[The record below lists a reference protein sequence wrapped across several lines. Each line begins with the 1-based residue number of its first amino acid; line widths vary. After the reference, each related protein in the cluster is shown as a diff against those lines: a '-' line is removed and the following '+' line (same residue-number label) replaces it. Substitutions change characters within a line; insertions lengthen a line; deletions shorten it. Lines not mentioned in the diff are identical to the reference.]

1 MNSQKLPNLF
11 LAGAPKCGTTSISH
25 WLAYTDKVFIP
36 TGREPHYFA
45 NDIFPE
51 RVCNSLHRYQDLYK
65 HASENFKYLLDGST
79 GYLSSKEAIPS
90 ILKKIPNAKFIIMV
104 RDPSEMVISL
114 HRERVSEG
122 REKILSAREAWYLC
136 NDNISIKRE
145 LALNYKFQCDLAQQ
159 LKNAQSL
166 IDSSNLLIL
175 TLKEIAEEPRK
186 VFDQIMIFLDL
197 QTSSYPS
204 FDVYGEAITR
214 KSYIFQSLIFAAKKF
229 RQKLNIPSIGL
240 GIFKWLEQ
248 KNTINQKARLDDPEL
263 QNDLRLDLEKTRNEL
278 LFILKER
285 KNFILKEPL

>member
-175 TLKEIAEEPRK
+175 TLKEIAEEPKK